1 MNRSINKKEVGQ
13 RIHAVRLEKNYTLKE
28 FGELLGTKIAAVS
41 NWEKGR
47 NLPAKDRMK
56 RIALLGNVS
65 VNYLLK
71 GTLKDYVLSLIRN
84 DLNSDSSKLYSTVE
98 NFLTLYD
105 KRFIDFRNA
114 AIFYDDN
121 GEAIPPEQYPSL
133 IHKGT
138 VSGFIKV
145 FSSELYSEFEK
156 YAGNQ
161 LHYENDNKL
170 LDLVLNFL
178 TRETMYYSETF
189 IGKCNIAKQTISENI
204 PFAAGYSDKS
214 IEEIEKEIS
223 KLPNTHTAIDLKYS
237 SKLHDL
243 EMDFL
248 KKLDNLEN
256 EYNDLKNNFKNKK

>member
-1 MNRSINKKEVGQ
+1 MLINKKEVGQ
-13 RIHAVRLEKNYTLKE
+13 RIRTIRLEKNYTLKE
-28 FGELLGTKIAAVS
+28 FGELLDTKIAAVS

-56 RIALLGNVS
+56 KIALLGNVS

-84 DLNSDSSKLYSTVE
+84 DLSSDNSKLYSTVE
-98 NFLTLYD
+98 NFLTFYD
-105 KRFIDFRNA
+105 EKFIDFQNA

-121 GEAIPPEQYPSL
+121 GKVISPEKYPSL

-138 VSGFIKV
+138 ISDFIKI

-161 LHYENDNKL
+161 LHYENDSKL
-170 LDLVLNFL
+170 LDLMLNFL
-178 TRETMYYSETF
+178 TREAVYYSDTF
-189 IGKCNIAKQTISENI
+189 IGKCNIAKKTINENM
-204 PFAAGYSDKS
+204 PFTAGCSDIS
-214 IEEIEKEIS
+214 IKEIEKGIS

-248 KKLDNLEN
+248 KKLNNLEN
-256 EYNDLKNNFKNKK
+256 EYNDLKNNLRDKE